1 MKNATLLLSLV
12 LLFYLSLLLACHK
25 PKPPVL
31 TPQQEQAKLLKW
43 TWSHVTDVTVPIN
56 VDTTILDN
64 LTMTFNVDNNYNPTT
79 FNVNGADNFFQ
90 VQGNATWNF
99 YGSDISIVNFT
110 YINPVTQI
118 NIKSISEHLL
128 TISFDYA
135 GLRSEGIGN
144 YQVTLSKWIIK
155 FFKELSIF
163 NHLSSISI
171 INSDDGWLRIED
183 WFDYPPSIINPHF
196 QQFDQRSRIINA
208 SQAQLL
214 TSRLFVKFTIWLHQ
228 RTI

>member
-1 MKNATLLLSLV
+1 MKTIKPLLIISLILCLSTL
-12 LLFYLSLLLACHK
+12 FNCHRTTP
-25 PKPPVL
+25 PKL
-31 TPQQEQAKLLKW
+31 TPQQEQAKLLKG
-43 TWSHVTDVTVPIN
+43 TWSNASDVVVPAN

-144 YQVTLSKWIIK
+144 YQVTLSK
-155 FFKELSIF
+155 
-163 NHLSSISI
+163 
-171 INSDDGWLRIED
+171 
-183 WFDYPPSIINPHF
+183 
-196 QQFDQRSRIINA
+196 
-208 SQAQLL
+208 
-214 TSRLFVKFTIWLHQ
+214 
-228 RTI
+228 